1 MFYHSLAL
9 LEVMQSL
16 KAKKN
21 CKRWILKQTDIYL
34 RPWGLVLFCAG
45 GVEELCVVSAPIFAK
60 ASYL

>member
-16 KAKKN
+16 KAQERS
-21 CKRWILKQTDIYL
+21 RWILKQTDIYL
-34 RPWGLVLFCAG
+34 ELGDFSLLFYSG
-45 GVEELCVVSAPIFAK
+45 DSEKLCVMSAFFFAK